1 MIDAG
6 NGHIGAAAALAAARA
21 RAYEVLAT
29 LYLNPP
35 TEQLVDGL
43 LKLSTSPVM
52 ADPFGGPATECLRRC
67 AAAHRGELDAL
78 RQEFDDLFVVP
89 LGRYVTPYEAVY
101 RDQRVVGDTV
111 VGGLLMGASTVAVMS
126 EYRAAG
132 VEVSSACGELP
143 DHIGVELS
151 FMAFLCAHE
160 EQSWNAGEHEG
171 ARSLLHRQK
180 RFLGQHL
187 LQWAPALSSRIIQV
201 AQSDFYRA
209 IALLTEDFLRADAA
223 ILAGSLEDMDPIRR
237 EDRCSHS
244 R

>member
-132 VEVSSACGELP
+132 VEMSSACAELP

-151 FMAFLCAHE
+151 FMAVLCARE
-160 EQSWNAGEHEG
+160 DTAWARRDESAAKSLIQREH
-171 ARSLLHRQK
+171 A
-180 RFLGQHL
+180 FLEHHL
-187 LQWAPALSSRIIQV
+187 LRWVPALSSRIV
-201 AQSDFYRA
+201 RNAQSDFYRA
-209 IALLTEDFLRADAA
+209 IALLTEGFLRTDAA
-223 ILAGSLEDMDPIRR
+223 ALAGSLEDMDPVHR
-237 EDRCSHS
+237 ENRCSHS